1 MFRPNAAAS
10 LLMLALF
17 TASHT
22 AQARFIS
29 EDPMGFE
36 GGDVNLYA
44 YVGNNPINN
53 NDPSG
58 NFCVPCLAP
67 LVPPAL
73 KAIGIGIGT
82 SVLAGGAIRGTVA
95 AAQGQNVGGA
105 VFDGNAMAWDAGL
118 GALGGAAGAGYRA
131 WQVSR
136 YSSVAKGRLGED
148 LFRSS
153 LNNSGAS
160 FAEQV
165 TVRGAGAKPRLDFV
179 INSGDELAAVEV
191 KTFGSPLSSSQ
202 QTVFGHINAGG
213 VGNATGKNAFIEM
226 NGVRTSLANKPVTSF
241 DEVRYGAFD
250 FVRGVDGAVGGGLAG
265 GMYNGGA
272 AAGGYVLYPSKANTN
287 MMRAVYSK

>member
-1 MFRPNAAAS
+1 MNRYKPSAA
-10 LLMLALF
+10 LLALAML
-17 TASHT
+17 ASHT

-58 NFCVPCLAP
+58 NFCIPCLAP

-82 SVLAGGAIRGTVA
+82 SVAAGGAIRGTVA
-95 AAQGQNVGGA
+95 AAQGQSVSSA
-105 VFDGNAMAWDAGL
+105 VFDSNAMAWDAGL
-118 GALGGAAGAGYRA
+118 GVLGGAAGAGARA
-131 WQVSR
+131 WQVGRLPSA
-136 YSSVAKGRLGED
+136 AKGDLGEALFRERLG
-148 LFRSS
+148 SS
-153 LNNSGAS
+153 AS

-179 INSGDELAAVEV
+179 IDSGRSLSAVEV
-191 KTFGSPLSSSQ
+191 KTFGSPLSRSQ

-213 VGNATGKNAFIEM
+213 VGNATGKNAFIEV

-250 FVRGVDGAVGGGLAG
+250 FVRGVDGARGGALAG
-265 GMYNGGA
+265 GIYNGGA
-272 AAGGYVLYPSKANTN
+272 AAGGYLLYPNKSNTN

>member
-1 MFRPNAAAS
+1 MFRPHAAAS
-10 LLMLALF
+10 LLVLALL

-36 GGDVNLYA
+36 GGDVNFYA

-82 SVLAGGAIRGTVA
+82 SVVAGGAIRGTVA

-131 WQVSR
+131 WQVSG

-148 LFRSS
+148 LFRSQ
-153 LNNSGAS
+153 LNNAGVTN

-179 INSGDELAAVEV
+179 INSGDNLAAVEV

-213 VGNATGKNAFIEM
+213 VGNATGKNAFID
-226 NGVRTSLANKPVTSF
+226 GLSLANKPVTSF
-241 DEVRYGAFD
+241 NEVRYGAFD

-265 GMYNGGA
+265 GVYNGGA
-272 AAGGYVLYPSKANTN
+272 AAGGYLLYPNKSNTN